1 METKEINYIYVYTE
15 QMNQVVNELDYNH
28 FSIKKASQLVM
39 ELGGQGLKIPIKI
52 SEAMMRMM
60 GRNQDSKTQ
69 MIELWLI
76 ISMHQ
81 IFENKRIDLFDGGTK
96 GYR

>member
-76 ISMHQ
+76 ICEEFFSFLLLPAYQ
-81 IFENKRIDLFDGGTK
+81 RV
-96 GYR
+96 